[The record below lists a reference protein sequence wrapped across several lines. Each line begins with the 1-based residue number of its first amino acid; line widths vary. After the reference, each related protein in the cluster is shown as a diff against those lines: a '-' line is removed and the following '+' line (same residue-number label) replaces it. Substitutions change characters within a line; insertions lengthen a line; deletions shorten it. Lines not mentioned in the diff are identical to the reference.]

1 MIKKIASKEIKCL
14 TLFKTKKMRKI
25 IVLFCLLFISIQSQ
39 SQTDVF
45 NALLKTYVTSKGE
58 VDYKGL
64 RKNRAILDIY
74 IKHLKNTVP
83 GKKWSSPKAK
93 AFWINAYNAY
103 TIKLILDSY
112 PLKKITDI
120 KRKGRNAWKI
130 PFAVVGKKTY
140 SLDFIEHKILRRWH
154 DDPRIH
160 VAINAASKSGPRF
173 ANYAFTAKNIES
185 KLESLMKDFINDTT
199 KNKISLDKVEVSKMF
214 EWYQEDFTIKQSLV
228 DYLNKYSD
236 VQINDGAEVFYLD
249 YDWNLNGK

>member
-1 MIKKIASKEIKCL
+1 
-14 TLFKTKKMRKI
+14 MRKI
-25 IVLFCLLFISIQSQ
+25 ITLFCLLFISIQSQ

-45 NALLKTYVTSKGE
+45 NALLKTYVTPQGD

-64 RKNRAILDIY
+64 RKNRALLDLY
-74 IKHLKNTVP
+74 LKDLKKTVP
-83 GKKWSSPKAK
+83 GKKWSASKAK

-130 PFAVVGKKTY
+130 PFAVIGNKTY
-140 SLDFIEHKILRRWH
+140 SLDYIEHKILRRWH

-173 ANYAFTAKNIES
+173 ANFAFTAKNIES
-185 KLESLMKDFINDTT
+185 KLESLMKGFINDPT
-199 KNKISLDKVEVSKMF
+199 KNKITLNKVEVSKMF
-214 EWYQEDFTIKQSLV
+214 EWYQEDFTIKHSLV
-228 DYLNKYSD
+228 DYINKYSD
-236 VQINDGAEVFYLD
+236 TQVNDDAEVVYLNYNWD
-249 YDWNLNGK
+249 LNGK

>member
-1 MIKKIASKEIKCL
+1 
-14 TLFKTKKMRKI
+14 MRKI
-25 IVLFCLLFISIQSQ
+25 IILFSFLFISVQLQ

-45 NALLKTYVTSKGE
+45 NALLKTYVSAEGN

-64 RKNRAILDIY
+64 RKNRALLDLY
-74 IKHLKNTVP
+74 LKHLEKTVP
-83 GKKWSSPKAK
+83 GKKWSASKAK
-93 AFWINAYNAY
+93 SFWINAYNAY

-130 PFAVVGKKTY
+130 PFAVIGKKTY
-140 SLDFIEHKILRRWH
+140 SLDYIEHKILRRWH

-173 ANYAFTAKNIES
+173 ANFAFTAKNIEP
-185 KLESLMKDFINDTT
+185 KLEALMKEFINDST
-199 KNKISLDKVEVSKMF
+199 KNKISSDKVQVSKMF
-214 EWYQEDFTIKQSLV
+214 EWYQEDFTLEQSLV
-228 DYLNKYSD
+228 DYINKYSD
-236 VQINDGAEVFYLD
+236 TQVNDGAEVVYLE

>member
-1 MIKKIASKEIKCL
+1 M
-14 TLFKTKKMRKI
+14 
-25 IVLFCLLFISIQSQ
+25 QSQ

-45 NALLKTYVTSKGE
+45 NALLKTYVSSQGN

-64 RKNRAILDIY
+64 RKNRALLDLY
-74 IKHLKNTVP
+74 LKHLEKTVP
-83 GKKWSSPKAK
+83 GKKWSASKAK

-130 PFAVVGKKTY
+130 PFAVIGKKTY
-140 SLDFIEHKILRRWH
+140 SLDYIEHKILRRWH

-173 ANYAFTAKNIES
+173 ANFAFTTKNIET
-185 KLESLMKDFINDTT
+185 KLDVLMKQFINDST
-199 KNKISLDKVEVSKMF
+199 KNKISSGKVEVSKIF
-214 EWYQEDFTIKQSLV
+214 EWYQEDFTIKHSLV
-228 DYLNKYSD
+228 DYLNKYSNTK
-236 VQINDGAEVFYLD
+236 VNDGAEIVYMV

>member
-1 MIKKIASKEIKCL
+1 
-14 TLFKTKKMRKI
+14 MRKI
-25 IVLFCLLFISIQSQ
+25 IILFSLLFISIQSQ

-45 NALLKTYVTSKGE
+45 NALLKTYVSAEGN

-64 RKNRAILDIY
+64 RKNRALLDLY
-74 IKHLKNTVP
+74 LKHLEKTVP
-83 GKKWSSPKAK
+83 GKKWSTSKAK

-130 PFAVVGKKTY
+130 PFAVIGKKTY
-140 SLDFIEHKILRRWH
+140 SLDYIEHKVLRRWH

-173 ANYAFTAKNIES
+173 ANFAFTSKDIET
-185 KLESLMKDFINDTT
+185 KLELLMKEFINDST
-199 KNKISLDKVEVSKMF
+199 KNKISISKIEVSKMF
-214 EWYQEDFTIKQSLV
+214 EWYQEDFTIKYSLV
-228 DYLNKYSD
+228 DYINKYSN
-236 VQINDGAEVFYLD
+236 VQVNDNAEVVYKH
-249 YDWNLNGK
+249 YDWNLNGN